1 MQSVQLQCLTVAA
14 AAAKI
19 EVRYQNWAINLK
31 LSRLSGRKYIPW
43 AYHEN
48 VYGKSTETALR

>member
-1 MQSVQLQCLTVAA
+1 VQLQCLTVAA